1 MSAAEDERQSRLVVD
16 DGVLD
21 RALGAYL
28 GFAIGDALGATV
40 EFMTPGEIAH
50 DYGVHAR
57 LVGGGWLKLRPGQ
70 VTDDTEMALC
80 VGRAILRARG
90 WDLKA
95 VCDEFATW
103 LKKVPVDVGNTTR
116 RGIRRYIVDGSMES
130 PVNEGDGGNGAAIRN
145 LPVALATLGSDK
157 DFATWTLQQ
166 CHVTHNHPLS
176 DAAALALGRMLRRLV
191 LGGGVAAAREEARA
205 LIEAHRQF
213 SFDRFK
219 GPCTGYILD
228 TVRIVLHDYFLTDS
242 VRSCVVQTVNMGGD
256 ADSAGALSGM
266 LAGATYGAASI
277 PKPWLK
283 RLDPAVSAEIHR
295 QTEALLE
302 IAADRQAR

>member
-1 MSAAEDERQSRLVVD
+1 MSTAEEERVPRFAGD
-16 DGVLD
+16 AGILD

-40 EFMTPGEIAH
+40 EFMTPAEIAH

-57 LVGGGWLKLRPGQ
+57 LIGGGWLKLRPGQ

-80 VGRAILRARG
+80 VGRAILRAPG

-95 VCDEFATW
+95 VCEEFATW

-116 RGIRRYIVDGSMES
+116 RGIRRFIVDGSMES
-130 PVNEGDGGNGAAIRN
+130 PVSEGDGGNGAAIRN
-145 LPVALATLGSDK
+145 LPVALATLGSDEK
-157 DFATWTLQQ
+157 FAAWTLQQ
-166 CHVTHNHPLS
+166 CHITHNHGLS

-205 LIEAHRQF
+205 LVQAHRQF
-213 SFDRFK
+213 RFEQFK
-219 GPCTGYILD
+219 GPCTGYIVD

-242 VRSCVVQTVNMGGD
+242 VRSCIVQTVNMGGD
-256 ADSAGALSGM
+256 ADSTGALAGM
-266 LAGATYGAASI
+266 LSGATYGAASI
-277 PKPWLK
+277 PQPWLK
-283 RLDPAVSAEIHR
+283 RLDPAVTAEIR
-295 QTEALLE
+295 KQTKALLE
-302 IAADRQAR
+302 VAAA